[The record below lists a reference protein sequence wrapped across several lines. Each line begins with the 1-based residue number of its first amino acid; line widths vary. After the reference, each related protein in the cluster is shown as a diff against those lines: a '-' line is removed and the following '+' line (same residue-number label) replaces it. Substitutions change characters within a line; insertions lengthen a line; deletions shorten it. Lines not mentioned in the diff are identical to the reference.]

1 MTPRE
6 RMLAVFKG
14 LKVDRILWQP
24 RLHHWYDV
32 NKKLGTLPS
41 RYRNASIIE
50 IYDDLRATP
59 RSYHFFNPC
68 IRTLQGGKVEVET
81 WEDEMTIRRK
91 YRTPKGVLRESI
103 RKTEY
108 GTATYHIEYPV
119 KSIEDL
125 RVLAYIVEG
134 QEFEFDKEAYLRAME
149 EVGERAESIVGVP
162 HLPIMRLI
170 VSYMGFGATV
180 KALWKHPREVEDFL
194 SLLDASDDRRF
205 KVIKESPIRIV
216 NFGDN
221 IHHDL
226 VSPPWFRKYVLP
238 YYQRRTK
245 ELHEAGKFCTSH
257 WDGNVGKV
265 LPFVRQ
271 TGLDGIECLTPKPQ
285 GDVTLEEI
293 KEALGDKILIDGL
306 PATHFL
312 PSVSREELRT
322 FVEKVLKMFYPH
334 LILGISDMLPPG
346 GDIEKVRFVSE
357 LVEAFEPP

>member
-1 MTPRE
+1 LSPKE
-6 RMLAVFKG
+6 IMLAIFKG
-14 LKVDRILWQP
+14 MKVERILWQP
-24 RLHHWYDV
+24 RLHHWYEV
-32 NKKLGTLPS
+32 NKKLGSLPS
-41 RYRNASIIE
+41 KYKNASIIE
-50 IYDDLRATP
+50 IYDDLRASP

-68 IRTLQGGKVEVET
+68 IRTIQGGKVEIET
-81 WEDEMTIRRK
+81 WEDEATIRRK
-91 YRTPKGVLRESI
+91 YRTPMGILRESL

-108 GTATYHIEYPV
+108 GTASYHTEYPA
-119 KSIEDL
+119 KSVEDL
-125 RVLAYIVEG
+125 RILGYVVEN
-134 QEFEFDKEAYLRAME
+134 QEFEFDREVYEKALE
-149 EVGERAESIVGVP
+149 EVGERAEPIVGVP

-170 VSYMGFGATV
+170 VSYMGFEATV
-180 KALWKHPREVEDFL
+180 KALWKHPGEVEGFL

-226 VSPPWFRKYVLP
+226 VSPPWFEKYVLP
-238 YYQRRTK
+238 YYRRRTK

-257 WDGNVGKV
+257 WDGHVRKV
-265 LPFVRQ
+265 LPFVSQ

-312 PSVSREELRT
+312 PGVSRKELEA
-322 FVEKVLKMFYPH
+322 FVKKALDIFYPR

-346 GDIEKVRFVSE
+346 GDIEKVRFVSG
-357 LVEAFEPP
+357 LVEAYEPP